1 MDLTNRQSERLLF
14 GLGSTLGLLDDVDDE
29 DAIDFIFGRGRLSL
43 DAKGELKVPKP
54 ESLELDDRDNRRM
67 YRARVLEGD
76 LPLVPAAPVLWVPI
90 VKVEGSGGVE
100 GL

>member
-1 MDLTNRQSERLLF
+1 MLF
-14 GLGSTLGLLDDVDDE
+14 GSASTLGVLEDVDDK
-29 DAIDFIFGRGRLSL
+29 DAIDFIFGRGCLSL
-43 DAKGELKVPKP
+43 DVEGELKVPKP
-54 ESLELDDRDNRRM
+54 EPLEVDERDHRCM

-76 LPLVPAAPVLWVPI
+76 LPLVAAAPVLWVPI